1 MRKIEMHIEVD
12 QSGKI
17 EHLNMDMVI
26 AFSNQHQY
34 SIVIRK
40 SIKREIYIEY
50 KGRVKNL
57 RYKLFCIGIYH
68 CLKDYLHEYQRI
80 VIDVEYKGK
89 ENLIKSILLGLIRK
103 SSKSFDSRIIHF
115 GSITKKSNA
124 HAVAIDVFRGHRKP
138 NKIVS
143 PDEVIQFL

>member
-34 SIVIRK
+34 SIV
-40 SIKREIYIEY
+40 
-50 KGRVKNL
+50 
-57 RYKLFCIGIYH
+57 IYH

-143 PDEVIQFL
+143 PDEVIQSL